1 MMNLILLLASILL
14 QFLVAAGDE
23 STTVRLRTPKGNLC
37 GQIETTDGYLL
48 ALQRVSSR
56 NGNISLNRGPPVLLQ
71 HGLFMVNFL
80 KAHLELM
87 FDMVELEFLIGWYER
102 FELVE
107 LGDYGFLIHSS
118 SRCFKDT
125 FKRGGDCWF
134 LNSPEESLGF
144 ILADQG
150 FDVWVG
156 NVRGTFWSHGHVSLS
171 EDDKEFWDWSWQELA
186 MYDLAEMIHHIYS
199 ATSSKVFLVGH
210 SQGTIMSLAAL
221 SQPKIVEMVEAAAL
235 LCPISYLDHVTA
247 PLVHKMVTMHVD
259 QMITAMGIHQLN
271 FRSEFLINLLDSL
284 CEGLLH
290 CDDLLSSITGD
301 NCCFNSSR
309 IDFYLD
315 YEPHPSSSKNLRH
328 LFQMI
333 RKGTFAQYDYGKLK
347 NLKQY
352 GQASPPVFDL
362 SLIPDSLPLWMGYG
376 GLDGLADIDDM
387 QHTLKELLCKTEL
400 LYLENYGHIDFL
412 LSVKAKEDV
421 YDHILAFFGSIRG
434 SRSSA

>member
-1 MMNLILLLASILL
+1 SSIFSAIHRFFSKNQSSKLLFFKLIAPYLVPNAMMNLILLLASILL

-37 GQIETTDGYLL
+37 GQVIGRAGYPCTEHTIETTDGYLL

-71 HGLFMVNFL
+71 HGLFM
-80 KAHLELM
+80 
-87 FDMVELEFLIGWYER
+87 
-102 FELVE
+102 
-107 LGDYGFLIHSS
+107 
-118 SRCFKDT
+118 
-125 FKRGGDCWF
+125 GGDCWF

-271 FRSEFLINLLDSL
+271 FRRYSSIIISLISYTPKAIEKTSTTSIPSHHTLTSEFVSSSSDP
-284 CEGLLH
+284 EGHIRTVRLREIKKPEAIRP
-290 CDDLLSSITGD
+290 SITTGV
-301 NCCFNSSR
+301 R
-309 IDFYLD
+309 
-315 YEPHPSSSKNLRH
+315 P
-328 LFQMI
+328 Q
-333 RKGTFAQYDYGKLK
+333 
-347 NLKQY
+347 
-352 GQASPPVFDL
+352 
-362 SLIPDSLPLWMGYG
+362 PDTGLATS
-376 GLDGLADIDDM
+376 LDGL
-387 QHTLKELLCKTEL
+387 
-400 LYLENYGHIDFL
+400 
-412 LSVKAKEDV
+412 
-421 YDHILAFFGSIRG
+421 R
-434 SRSSA
+434 RP

>member
-1 MMNLILLLASILL
+1 MTKLLLLLLLLHILVTASA
-14 QFLVAAGDE
+14 AAGDE
-23 STTVRLRTPKGNLC
+23 SATLQLRTPKGNLC
-37 GQIETTDGYLL
+37 GQVIGRAGYPCTEHTIETTDGYLL

-56 NGNISLNRGPPVLLQ
+56 NGNISSNRGPPVLLQ
-71 HGLFMVNFL
+71 HGLFM
-80 KAHLELM
+80 
-87 FDMVELEFLIGWYER
+87 
-102 FELVE
+102 
-107 LGDYGFLIHSS
+107 
-118 SRCFKDT
+118 
-125 FKRGGDCWF
+125 GGDCWF

-186 MYDLAEMIHHIYS
+186 MYDLAEMMHHIYS

-315 YEPHPSSSKNLRH
+315 YEPHPSSAKNLRH

-333 RKGTFAQYDYGKLK
+333 RKGTFAQYDYGTFK

-412 LSVKAKEDV
+412 LSVRGKEDV
-421 YDHILAFFGSIRG
+421 YDHIIKFFGSLG
-434 SRSSA
+434 QSRSSA